1 MHRISL
7 ILSLFLPLLFLA
19 CSEEKDPVEKP
30 APEMV
35 RIDPPPP
42 VDTGY
47 NPANEDAFE
56 YTIWREYVELATQV
70 PKRKADSVMRSVTGS
85 NSDPRTMRKRLKEE
99 LDRLNALQ
107 DTIARFTIHDK
118 YDISYDSIQAI
129 LDEVNGKINRG
140 EIER

>member
-7 ILSLFLPLLFLA
+7 TLFLFLPLLFLA

-85 NSDPRTMRKRLKEE
+85 NSDPRTVRKRLKEE
-99 LDRLNALQ
+99 LDQLNALQ

-118 YDISYDSIQAI
+118 YDISYDSSQAI
-129 LDEVNGKINRG
+129 LDEVDGKIKRG

>member
-7 ILSLFLPLLFLA
+7 TLFLFLPLLFLA

-85 NSDPRTMRKRLKEE
+85 NSDPRTVRKRLKEE
-99 LDRLNALQ
+99 LDQLNALQ

-129 LDEVNGKINRG
+129 LDEVDGKIKRG